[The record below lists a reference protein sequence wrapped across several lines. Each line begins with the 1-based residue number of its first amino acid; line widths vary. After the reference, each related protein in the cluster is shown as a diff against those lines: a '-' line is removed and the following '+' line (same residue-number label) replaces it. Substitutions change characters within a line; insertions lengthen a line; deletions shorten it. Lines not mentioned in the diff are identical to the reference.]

1 MCWVTSSRCG
11 RGWRPGPDRGRVAA
25 HARFSAFERVEA
37 GSRSWEELGLQVAF
51 ERADLNADG
60 LLRLRDVGFVFL
72 GYLQQRGV
80 GGLDFSE
87 DVRRLM
93 EVAELDAHV
102 GDCGQCLMT
111 YRDFSHLMDAYA
123 TSALSPAEHVRFRP
137 QGDIEH
143 EERLRKVLGARAGLE
158 RDGVL
163 KTQDRIHRTRLHD
176 DALLLSPADEAAE
189 HATKM
194 SIARRSSLHAKRQRR
209 DSLGGHVH
217 LLARRQGES
226 PLVMCDAWFNDTYL
240 GAEAVNASSLCS
252 SGYYYDTATTSC
264 VACGS
269 CGPGYE
275 RTGCGWCSPG
285 NCTTCSPHHV
295 KNWTGNETC
304 LQCPAGTGTLAVDAE
319 GNQTACYYMWTCKQW
334 KEWAGANASKLT
346 FLALR
351 ADDWDYR
358 YAKAIEVHSDLRTPI
373 PVEAQAVYCDQE
385 TVGGGWMLM
394 LSYYRDYLNGEP
406 PNGGELPLDP
416 RWQGSGYSH
425 LYLKDFSK
433 PVFRN
438 ATEVRF
444 FCNTSAHKRQVHFMT
459 GFNGIVGMAKRG
471 ISTYNNASWWTFN
484 TTILPTEIEHENH
497 TAILPLEVDR
507 TNEDDEYRRT
517 PWDGLTVFPF
527 YKQTVAHWTLGTDG
541 RWECDDHHY
550 VWAATQ
556 HLVWTR

>member
-285 NCTTCSPHHV
+285 NCTSTTPAPQLAANCCTMPPACCFHSGRRIRSYSQHHLGADLRQTFPSPHLTFQCNSVSACSPHHV

-304 LQCPAGTGTLAVDAE
+304 LQCPAGTGTLAVV
-319 GNQTACYYMWTCKQW
+319 
-334 KEWAGANASKLT
+334 
-346 FLALR
+346 R
-351 ADDWDYR
+351 
-358 YAKAIEVHSDLRTPI
+358 
-373 PVEAQAVYCDQE
+373 
-385 TVGGGWMLM
+385 
-394 LSYYRDYLNGEP
+394 
-406 PNGGELPLDP
+406 PLHVP
-416 RWQGSGYSH
+416 
-425 LYLKDFSK
+425 
-433 PVFRN
+433 
-438 ATEVRF
+438 
-444 FCNTSAHKRQVHFMT
+444 
-459 GFNGIVGMAKRG
+459 
-471 ISTYNNASWWTFN
+471 
-484 TTILPTEIEHENH
+484 
-497 TAILPLEVDR
+497 
-507 TNEDDEYRRT
+507 
-517 PWDGLTVFPF
+517 
-527 YKQTVAHWTLGTDG
+527 
-541 RWECDDHHY
+541 
-550 VWAATQ
+550 
-556 HLVWTR
+556 